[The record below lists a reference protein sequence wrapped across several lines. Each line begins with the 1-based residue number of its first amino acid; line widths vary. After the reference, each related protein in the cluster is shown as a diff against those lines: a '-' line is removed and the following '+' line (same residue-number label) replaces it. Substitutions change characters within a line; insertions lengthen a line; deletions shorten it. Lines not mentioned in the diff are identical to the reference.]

1 VSFQRLLGLVALV
14 VAATAAPAL
23 ADATGDLKNATLQ
36 FAKLNSYHIDMTG
49 PHGVSAQVD
58 YQKPGR
64 MHAFVPHAETI
75 MLDDFIYVK
84 INNAWHKYPAHGIAK
99 MMQPDYAK
107 MISDRTHDFSAVDI
121 GPRVVDGTPLHA
133 YHVTNLK
140 SHKVDTIYLDGAGRI
155 ARIETENTIIKVS
168 KFNEPV
174 TVKAPI

>member
-84 INNAWHKYPAHGIAK
+84 INTAWHKYPAHGIAK

-121 GPRVVDGTPLHA
+121 GPRVVDGTLLHA